1 MKTQTGEGEA
11 MSIGSLLN
19 IRKDI
24 LRVADGR
31 NLQEDL
37 SREIAR
43 IAAPFDDGRTALA
56 FKREILELIGF
67 IEAIKIRFLRGEV
80 RAKDLHREIEFTL
93 RQFQMRHQSCNGWE
107 NGLFRSYYGG
117 DAPTG
122 DGGTRSPLPEALT

>member
-1 MKTQTGEGEA
+1 

-19 IRKDI
+19 IRKEI
-24 LRVADGR
+24 LRIADSR

-37 SREIAR
+37 SREIVR
-43 IAAPFDDGRTALA
+43 IAAPFDDGGTALA

-67 IEAIKIRFLRGEV
+67 IEAIKIRFLRREV
-80 RAKDLHREIEFTL
+80 RARDLHREIEFTL
-93 RQFQMRHQSCNGWE
+93 RQFQMRRQGFNCWE

-122 DGGTRSPLPEALT
+122 DGGMKSPLPEALT